1 MKNSLDSLYLSDIG
15 HTNVKILKNG
25 ELEIIPLSSFSPAN
39 FPQKIFYIN
48 VNLQTQQILDKF
60 PNWINIANLIEID
73 SNYKNL
79 GIDRQVVIFDIENG
93 IVVDLGTAITVDIV
107 KNRKHLGGYILL
119 GKNSTIQAFQ
129 NKTSHLKF
137 SDSGKMQNLPN
148 ETQDALYFGFFH
160 QLKFF
165 LQSLKEN
172 EGLPVILTGGDS
184 QEFSQL
190 LDFPHILNSKLIF
203 ENMKKI
209 ITLFQSR
216 N

>member
-25 ELEIIPLSSFSPAN
+25 ELEIVPLSHFSPAN

-48 VNLQTQQILDKF
+48 VNLQIQKTLDKF
-60 PNWINIANLIEID
+60 PNWINIANLIKID
-73 SNYKNL
+73 TNYQNL
-79 GIDRQVVIFDIENG
+79 GIDRQVAIFDIENG
-93 IVVDLGTAITVDIV
+93 IVVDLGTAITIDIV

-137 SDSGKMQNLPN
+137 SDSGKMKTLPN
-148 ETQDALYFGFFH
+148 ETQDAVYFGFFH

-165 LQSLKEN
+165 LKSLKEN
-172 EGLPVILTGGDS
+172 ENLPIILTGGDS
-184 QEFSQL
+184 QEFAKY
-190 LDFPHILNSKLIF
+190 LDCSYTLNTNLIF
-203 ENMKKI
+203 DNMK
-209 ITLFQSR
+209 TLLK
-216 N
+216 